1 MRSGVKPEL
10 LARVY
15 DLKTQRIRE
24 EFMYS
29 NIAQSMRDHDCV
41 LAVVGYIHLGVL
53 ARKFE
58 DEHIP
63 VEPFMFA

>member
-10 LARVY
+10 LAGVY

-53 ARKFE
+53 ARKF
-58 DEHIP
+58 
-63 VEPFMFA
+63 